1 MPRAGLSR
9 DAVVARASEM
19 LDDAGSGPLQLQALA
34 ESLGVRVPSLY
45 KHVDGMPGLQR
56 GILLRGKAELAA
68 ELSRAAVGR
77 SGADAVT
84 RIAHA
89 YRAWALAHPGRYAL
103 AMRAP
108 APDDAEDGAAS
119 EALARVVY
127 DALAGYDLRDDDLV
141 DATRFLRSA
150 MHGFVALETGG
161 AFALAADRER
171 SWERLVAS
179 VVAALEGW
187 RRA

>member
-1 MPRAGLSR
+1 M
-9 DAVVARASEM
+9 
-19 LDDAGSGPLQLQALA
+19 
-34 ESLGVRVPSLY
+34 
-45 KHVDGMPGLQR
+45 
-56 GILLRGKAELAA
+56 
-68 ELSRAAVGR
+68 
-77 SGADAVT
+77 T

-108 APDDAEDGAAS
+108 APDDAEDEAAS

-171 SWERLVAS
+171 SWDRLVAS

-187 RRA
+187 HRD